1 MATYLTKEKKTEIFE
16 KYGGSAENTGATE
29 GQIALMT
36 YRIKSLSE
44 HLNRNQKDH
53 ACRKAL
59 LHLVGKRK
67 RMLNYLMKKDLD
79 GYRNLI
85 KDLGLRK

>member
-16 KYGGSAENTGATE
+16 KYGGSAENTGSTE

-85 KDLGLRK
+85 KDLGLRQ